1 MRIGWLGAG
10 ALAFAAFTA
19 GGMKVAIDAAAG
31 PGTTKAAFD
40 YGVGSTS
47 EMVGEAAQIP
57 GQVIE
62 DLKPALADLRN
73 QAGGLFPAAP
83 SAAVPTVDPSDAA
96 DGTQP

>member
-10 ALAFAAFTA
+10 LLTFAAFTA

-62 DLKPALADLRN
+62 DLKPALNDLRN

-83 SAAVPTVDPSDAA
+83 TGAVPTADPSDAA
-96 DGTQP
+96 DGGQP

>member
-40 YGVGSTS
+40 YGVESTS

-73 QAGGLFPAAP
+73 QAGGLLGPAPAA
-83 SAAVPTVDPSDAA
+83 PTVDPSDAA